1 MTQNRRIVLNIV
13 ATYGRSLY
21 ALVIGLFCGR
31 WVYLS
36 LGKIDYGLV
45 GVVGG
50 LVGFVTFFNSL
61 MAGSVSRF
69 YAFSVGQAQKEGSGV
84 SGLEGCRKWF
94 SIAVMIHTVLP
105 IILMVAGYPIGEW
118 AVRHYLTI
126 PADRIEACVW
136 VWRFTSLSC
145 FVSMVSVP
153 FAAMYN
159 AKQEIAELTIYGFV
173 TTTLNVLF
181 GYYMITHPGVWI
193 VKFAAWTCAMAILPQ
208 LIICIRAVVVYPECR
223 FRLSYMREWASIRNL
238 FGYSGSRFIVLFSQM
253 LANNGIGVLVN
264 KCLGPLR
271 NAAMSVGSTVSWHCL
286 TLSSSFSG
294 AFSPAITNAA
304 GAGDF
309 EKMRKLA
316 YATCRLSTVAVG
328 IFALPMILEVDEILK
343 LWLANPP
350 EWAGALV
357 VCMLICSMLDKISEG
372 CWMSIFA
379 IGRIAVF
386 NAVESIFWFL
396 ILPIAYLFFRGRFD
410 VVGAGL
416 AFVCNGICVIGVKLY
431 FGHSVAGLSVR
442 HWLLRIFLPILVSFL
457 CALVAGR
464 CLMSLFAPSL
474 ARVVL
479 TALTVEVVLLPLVWF
494 FVLQRPERAQLQ
506 EKMLHRFNF
515 AGKR

>member
-1 MTQNRRIVLNIV
+1 MTANRRIFLNIV

-31 WVYLS
+31 WTYLS
-36 LGKIDYGLV
+36 LGKIDYGLL

-50 LVGFVTFFNSL
+50 LIGFVTFFNSL

-69 YAFSVGQAQKEGSGV
+69 YAFSVGKSQKEGNGAV
-84 SGLEGCRKWF
+84 GLEECRKWF
-94 SIAVMIHTVLP
+94 SIAVLIHTVLP
-105 IILMVAGYPIGEW
+105 IVLMVVGYPIGEW
-118 AVRHYLTI
+118 AIRHYLTI

-145 FVSMVSVP
+145 FIGMVSVP

-159 AKQEIAELTIYGFV
+159 AKQEIAELTIYGFA
-173 TTTLNVLF
+173 TTTLNALF

-193 VKFAAWTCAMAILPQ
+193 VKFAAWTCVIAILPQ
-208 LIICIRAVVVYPECR
+208 LIICTRAVIVYPECR
-223 FRLSYMREWASIRNL
+223 FRCDYARDWGSIWNL
-238 FGYSGSRFIVLFSQM
+238 FCYSGSRFIVLLSQM
-253 LANNGIGVLVN
+253 LSNNGIGVLVN

-271 NAAMSVGSTVSWHCL
+271 NAAMSVGNTVSGHCL
-286 TLSSSFSG
+286 TLSGSFFG

-316 YATCRLSTVAVG
+316 YATCRFSTVAVG
-328 IFALPMILEVDEILK
+328 IFALPMILEVDEVLK
-343 LWLANPP
+343 LWLKNPP

-357 VCMLICSMLDKISEG
+357 TCTLICSMLDKISEG
-372 CWMSIFA
+372 CWISIFA

-396 ILPIAYLFFRGRFD
+396 ILPIAYAFFRGGFD

-416 AFVCNGICVIGVKLY
+416 AFLCINICVVGVKLY
-431 FGHSVAGLSVR
+431 FGRCIAGLSVR
-442 HWLLRIFLPILVSFL
+442 HWLRRIFLPILGAFL
-457 CALVAGR
+457 IAFVAGR
-464 CLMSLFAPSL
+464 HLMLLFAPSFV
-474 ARVVL
+474 RVAL
-479 TALTVEVVLLPLVWF
+479 TTLTVEVVLVPLVWF
-494 FVLQRPERAQLQ
+494 FVLQRPERALLQ
-506 EKMLHRFNF
+506 EKLRHCFNF
-515 AGKR
+515 RGA

>member
-1 MTQNRRIVLNIV
+1 MTANRRIFLNIV

-31 WVYLS
+31 WTYLS
-36 LGKIDYGLV
+36 LGKIDYGLL

-50 LVGFVTFFNSL
+50 LIGFVTFFNTL

-69 YAFSVGQAQKEGSGV
+69 YAFSVGKAQKEGNGV
-84 SGLEGCRKWF
+84 AGLEECRKWF
-94 SIAVMIHTVLP
+94 SIAVLIHTVLP
-105 IILMVAGYPIGEW
+105 IVLMTIGYPIGEW

-145 FVSMVSVP
+145 FVGMLSVP

-159 AKQEIAELTIYGFV
+159 AKQEIAELTIYGFA
-173 TTTLNVLF
+173 TTTLNALF

-193 VKFAAWTCAMAILPQ
+193 VKFAAWTCVIAVLPQ
-208 LIICIRAVVVYPECR
+208 LIICTRAVIAYPECR
-223 FRLSYMREWASIRNL
+223 FRFAYARDWGSIWNL
-238 FGYSGSRFIVLFSQM
+238 FGYSCSRFIVLLSQM

-271 NAAMSVGSTVSWHCL
+271 NAAMSVGNTVSGHCL
-286 TLSSSFSG
+286 TLSGSFFG

-309 EKMRKLA
+309 EKMRNLA
-316 YATCRLSTVAVG
+316 YATCRFSTVAVG
-328 IFALPMILEVDEILK
+328 IFALPMILEVDEVLK
-343 LWLANPP
+343 LWLKNPP
-350 EWAGALV
+350 EWAGVLV
-357 VCMLICSMLDKISEG
+357 TCTLICSMLDKISEG
-372 CWMSIFA
+372 CWISIFA

-396 ILPIAYLFFRGRFD
+396 ILPIAYAFFRGGFD

-416 AFVCNGICVIGVKLY
+416 AFVCINICVVGVKLY
-431 FGHSVAGLSVR
+431 FGRCVAGLSIR
-442 HWLLRIFLPILVSFL
+442 HWLRRIFLPILGAFLVSF
-457 CALVAGR
+457 VAGR
-464 CLMSLFAPSL
+464 CLMLLLAPSIV
-474 ARVVL
+474 RVVL
-479 TALTVEVVLLPLVWF
+479 TTLTIEFVLVPLVWF
-494 FVLQRPERAQLQ
+494 FVLQNTERTQLQ
-506 EKMLHRFNF
+506 EKLRHCFNF
-515 AGKR
+515 GGA

>member
-36 LGKIDYGLV
+36 LGKIDYGLL

-50 LVGFVTFFNSL
+50 LIGFVAFFNSL
-61 MAGSVSRF
+61 MSGSVSRF
-69 YAFSVGQAQKEGSGV
+69 YAFSVGKAQQEGSGGV
-84 SGLEGCRKWF
+84 GLEECRKWF

-105 IILMVAGYPIGEW
+105 IVLMVVGYPIGEW

-126 PADRIEACVW
+126 PADRIDACVW

-145 FVSMVSVP
+145 FVSMISVP

-159 AKQEIAELTIYGFV
+159 AKQEIAELTIYGFA
-173 TTTLNVLF
+173 TTTLNALF

-193 VKFAAWTCAMAILPQ
+193 VRFSAWTCAMAVIPQ
-208 LIICIRAVVVYPECR
+208 LIICVRAVIAYPECR
-223 FRLSYMREWASIRNL
+223 FGISHARDWNSIRRL
-238 FGYSGSRFIVLFSQM
+238 FGYSSSQFIVLLSQM

-271 NAAMSVGSTVSWHCL
+271 NAAMSVGGTVSGHCL
-286 TLSSSFSG
+286 ALSGSFSG

-304 GAGDF
+304 GAGDL
-309 EKMRKLA
+309 ERMRKLA

-328 IFALPMILEVDEILK
+328 IFALPLILEVDEVLE
-343 LWLANPP
+343 LWLENPP

-357 VCMLICSMLDKISEG
+357 ICMLVCSMLDKISEG

-386 NAVESIFWFL
+386 NAVESVFWFL
-396 ILPIAYLFFRGRFD
+396 ILPVAYAFFRGGSD

-431 FGHSVAGLSVR
+431 FGHRIAGLSVR
-442 HWLLRIFLPILVSFL
+442 HWLMRIFLPMLGAFLV
-457 CALVAGR
+457 ALVAGR
-464 CLMSLFAPSL
+464 CLMLLFAPSVV
-474 ARVVL
+474 RIVL
-479 TALTVEVVLLPLVWF
+479 TTLTVEVVLLPLVWF
-494 FVLQRPERAQLQ
+494 FVLQGTEQAQLR
-506 EKMLHRFNF
+506 EKLAHCLDFV
-515 AGKR
+515 AKV

>member
-1 MTQNRRIVLNIV
+1 MTQNRRIALNIV

-31 WVYLS
+31 WAYLS
-36 LGKIDYGLV
+36 LGKIDYGLF

-50 LVGFVTFFNSL
+50 LIGFVTFFNSL

-69 YAFSVGQAQKEGSGV
+69 YAFSVGRAHKDGSRV
-84 SGLEGCRKWF
+84 AGLEGCRKWF

-118 AVRHYLTI
+118 TVRHYLTI

-145 FVSMVSVP
+145 FVGMVSVP

-159 AKQEIAELTIYGFV
+159 AKQEIAELTVYGFA
-173 TTTLNVLF
+173 TTTLNAIF
-181 GYYMITHPGVWI
+181 GYYMITHPGEWI
-193 VKFAAWTCAMAILPQ
+193 VKFAIWTCAMSILPQ
-208 LIICIRAVVVYPECR
+208 LIICVRAVIAYPECR
-223 FRLSYMREWASIRNL
+223 FRFSYARDWTCIRSL
-238 FGYSGSRFIVLFSQM
+238 FGYSGSRFIVLLSQM

-264 KCLGPLR
+264 KSLGPLR
-271 NAAMSVGSTVSWHCL
+271 NASMSVGSVVSGHCL

-304 GAGDF
+304 GAGDL

-328 IFALPMILEVDEILK
+328 IFALPVILEVDEVLQ
-343 LWLANPP
+343 LWLKNPP
-350 EWAGALV
+350 EWAGTLV
-357 VCMLICSMLDKISEG
+357 VCTLICAMLDKISEG

-386 NAVESIFWFL
+386 NAVESVFWFL
-396 ILPIAYLFFRGRFD
+396 ILPIAYAFFRGGFD

-442 HWLLRIFLPILVSFL
+442 HWLTRIFLPILGSFL
-457 CALVAGR
+457 VSLVAGR
-464 CLMSLFAPSL
+464 CLMSLFSPSFT
-474 ARVVL
+474 RIVL
-479 TALTVEVVLLPLVWF
+479 TALTVEIVLLPLVWF
-494 FVLQRPERAQLQ
+494 FVLQRPERVQLQ
-506 EKMLHRFNF
+506 EKLTHWFNF
-515 AGKR
+515 VV